1 MNSPN
6 PIPQHVVGLIKK
18 PATPSVIT
26 IPEQTRADSAA
37 NDAAAADRQNEE
49 NPLLTMAIALMVF
62 CGFAAIVIAF
72 G

>member
-1 MNSPN
+1 MNSPTQA
-6 PIPQHVVGLIKK
+6 PQHVVGLIKK

-26 IPEQTRADSAA
+26 IPKQTRADSAA